1 MTRLLALACCFVL
14 LLSCP
19 AVAGDM
25 TRGLEINGGPNAFAQ
40 LKIERA
46 DRGKTEGVL
55 KLNLTL
61 SEAKLLKGYG
71 IVLQFDPAK
80 YEFVE
85 AKEVKGH
92 LLETGSG
99 QETLFLSTNRTPG
112 ELTLASMKV
121 DGQAATGGGT
131 LVEVTFRTTSDP
143 LPTDFQV
150 ADGVLVDL
158 EGNNDALTQV
168 EIGNLKPTPDRF
180 ALSQNAPNPFN
191 PSTNITYELP
201 EASRVRLAIYNLLGQ
216 EVRTLINGSV
226 EAGYYT
232 ATCDGR
238 DAAGRQVAS
247 GIYLYRIQAD
257 NFVQAR
263 RMMLLK

>member
-1 MTRLLALACCFVL
+1 
-14 LLSCP
+14 
-19 AVAGDM
+19 
-25 TRGLEINGGPNAFAQ
+25 
-40 LKIERA
+40 
-46 DRGKTEGVL
+46 
-55 KLNLTL
+55 
-61 SEAKLLKGYG
+61 
-71 IVLQFDPAK
+71 
-80 YEFVE
+80 
-85 AKEVKGH
+85 
-92 LLETGSG
+92 
-99 QETLFLSTNRTPG
+99 
-112 ELTLASMKV
+112 MKV
-121 DGQAATGGGT
+121 DGQAATGEGT

-232 ATCDGR
+232 ATWDGR